1 MASTAY
7 AVYCFEV
14 LVASLEKRQAL
25 TLRQVETLWARYSI
39 SLQVE
44 DDGEELGNDDV
55 EMTEDEHDEDEDGDQ
70 EAKIE
75 SIGRD
80 PASLHPTNI
89 SDIRISSPATGSST
103 PSTLSTTSS
112 QAALESTSKSSSKSS
127 FFSFGH
133 KQQPAAPKEEEHPLF
148 VTWNTVSSRGYKS
161 LRGCIGTFNAVPLSD
176 GLKSYA
182 MTSAIEDSRFSPITL
197 SELPTLSNNIT
208 LLKNFT
214 PCSSPLEWDV
224 GTHGIRISFSYH
236 GRHYGATYLP
246 DVAVAQGWTKEETM
260 VSLMRKAGWSGR
272 SSDWKKVGDLKCI
285 RYEGKAA
292 TLEYSQYRDW
302 RAWADLISK
311 GQ

>member
-14 LVASLEKRQAL
+14 LAANLEKRQAL
-25 TLRQVETLWARYSI
+25 TLDQVETLWAKYSK
-39 SLQVE
+39 SSQAE
-44 DDGEELGNDDV
+44 DDGEELDNYDV
-55 EMTEDEHDEDEDGDQ
+55 ETTEDEHEEDEDEDEVKDG
-70 EAKIE
+70 
-75 SIGRD
+75 SLGRD
-80 PASLHPTNI
+80 SGSLQPAGI
-89 SDIRISSPATGSST
+89 SGLRISSPATGSST

-112 QAALESTSKSSSKSS
+112 QAALDNTSKSSSKSS
-127 FFSFGH
+127 FFSFGR
-133 KQQPAAPKEEEHPLF
+133 KQEPGPPKEAEHPLF

-182 MTSAIEDSRFSPITL
+182 MTSAFEDTRFSPITL

-208 LLKNFT
+208 LLQNFT
-214 PCSSPLEWDV
+214 PCSGPLEWDV

-246 DVAVAQGWTKEETM
+246 DVAVAQGWTREETVM
-260 VSLMRKAGWSGR
+260 SLMRKAGWSGR

-292 TLEYSQYRDW
+292 TLGYSQYRDW
-302 RAWADLISK
+302 RTWVDSMPK